1 MQEILKNIRYLKK
14 LTSEQNKALLEE
26 NFNDFYIINEDK
38 LKVKEYIESGLKNF
52 IEENRNNAETM
63 NSVKM
68 LFDETLGIE
77 KSNHDI
83 IQHQLREMFREKT
96 NINLY
101 KEFVQTY
108 FSSLTKS
115 LSRKNKS
122 YTYDK
127 IL

>member
-1 MQEILKNIRYLKK
+1 MKEILKNIRYLKK

-26 NFNDFYIINEDK
+26 NLDDFHVINEDK
-38 LKVKEYIESGLKNF
+38 LKVKEYIESGLENF
-52 IEENRNNAETM
+52 IKENKHNVEMM

-68 LFDETLGIE
+68 LFDETLSIE
-77 KSNHDI
+77 KSNHDVI
-83 IQHQLREMFREKT
+83 RHQLREMFREKT

-101 KEFVQTY
+101 KELVQTY

-115 LSRKNKS
+115 LGRKNKS